1 MTSRACEKYMETKM
15 ESGYTLEQA
24 QEAWDKLDSVFKI
37 ALIEISRQEK
47 TNFDDIRLGLLAT
60 LHSYQGLP
68 SVKKLFEEAIKDV
81 EL

>member
-24 QEAWDKLDSVFKI
+24 QEAWDKLDTVFKL
-37 ALIEISRQEK
+37 ALIDISRQEVI
-47 TNFDDIRLGLLAT
+47 NFEDIRLGLLAT
-60 LHSYQGLP
+60 LHSYKGLP
-68 SVKKLFEEAIKDV
+68 HVKKLFEEAIQSV